1 MKVRVTSVV
10 MVAVLA
16 GGGCAGPAQ
25 PPSGAIESRLQAAAP
40 ADSQHD
46 GLMAHGDHRPHYG
59 GIVMMNGNLHF
70 EVVASP
76 TGRYQVYFSD
86 ELRRELPASVVAE
99 VTITVSMSGAEP
111 KTMILQVDEAGES
124 WMADGQPVTGAA
136 TLRVSYVYEEEAYW
150 IDIPWQ
156 PVAKE
161 GLAL

>member
-1 MKVRVTSVV
+1 M
-10 MVAVLA
+10 
-16 GGGCAGPAQ
+16 
-25 PPSGAIESRLQAAAP
+25 
-40 ADSQHD
+40 
-46 GLMAHGDHRPHYG
+46 MAHGDHRPHYG

-70 EVVASP
+70 EVVARP